1 MLAALPQTL
10 LAQILLVP
18 IGGAEPAQLKGHL
31 RSGVGGAEQTS
42 HKGTLLRLVKPGR
55 RGQLCIT
62 RQMVWRLGL
71 GDAPTS

>member
-1 MLAALPQTL
+1 MLAASPRTL
-10 LAQILLVP
+10 LALDLVGP
-18 IGGAEPAQLKGHL
+18 VEAKPAQLVGHL

-55 RGQLCIT
+55 RGRLCIT

-71 GDAPTS
+71 GDGSTS

>member
-31 RSGVGGAEQTS
+31 RSGVGGAEQTGD
-42 HKGTLLRLVKPGR
+42 KGALAPAGEAGTAWTSCALPADGLA
-55 RGQLCIT
+55 T
-62 RQMVWRLGL
+62 RAR
-71 GDAPTS
+71 